1 MAAMKLR
8 AHHNVVNLD
17 EERRRRERCA
27 PFVMCVPPPWF
38 CAAPDLL
45 TAREIE
51 AIRRRAKEN
60 SAFYQKAFAHL
71 KPGPCTSLRENDLAL
86 IDACRRPAEAAQ
98 EAHAA
103 ASGARWRAN
112 WLLGLLGAGQALT
125 AVLGRP
131 GAL

>member
-1 MAAMKLR
+1 
-8 AHHNVVNLD
+8 
-17 EERRRRERCA
+17 
-27 PFVMCVPPPWF
+27 MCVPPPWF

-71 KPGPCTSLRENDLAL
+71 KPVQGTGEWENDLAL
-86 IDACRRPAEAAQ
+86 IDACRRLAEAAQ

-103 ASGARWRAN
+103 ASGRRRWAGRV
-112 WLLGLLGAGQALT
+112 LTFLGLGKRSRAS
-125 AVLGRP
+125 
-131 GAL
+131 